1 VRRAQDAVLKTRP
14 FSETLQ
20 KVLGGL
26 IVRLKKDNF
35 DSPLMSERPVNKVT
49 NIKAP
54 EENRLLNSWLLLLGG
69 GIPTRQLASGGLQ
82 GAGCG
87 GVYLAAAI
95 VGVVS
100 GCITLGGGC
109 KERVGSRWGV

>member
-1 VRRAQDAVLKTRP
+1 MRTQHTAQLFYSRTSTRAAGSSFFFFVFDRALSHTCMPGFRIRDLIETYEEPDMRRAAQVRRAQDAVLKTRP

-49 NIKAP
+49 
-54 EENRLLNSWLLLLGG
+54 
-69 GIPTRQLASGGLQ
+69 QH
-82 GAGCG
+82 
-87 GVYLAAAI
+87 
-95 VGVVS
+95 
-100 GCITLGGGC
+100 
-109 KERVGSRWGV
+109 